1 MLKQLSIK
9 NYALIDQL
17 EITFSPHLN
26 VITGETG
33 AGKSILLGA
42 LGMLLG
48 SRADSK
54 SLWGD
59 AEKCVTEGTFD
70 VAEYTLQSFFES
82 LDLDYAATTIIRR
95 EITAAGKSRA
105 FVNDTPVTLEVLKQV
120 SVRLMDIH
128 SQHETLHLGSRQ
140 FQLQLVDTFAANYEL
155 RKEYLQAWKKYAAQK
170 ESVEKLKEEIAAW
183 KQESD
188 FISFQLKELS
198 EAKLQPG
205 EMEKLESEI
214 KILENTET
222 IKVNIHQ
229 SISVLG
235 ESEFSITHSL
245 ASVRQ
250 QLHSIAGLSEAY
262 AVLVKRVESMRIE
275 LSDILAELE
284 SEAEKV
290 EYDPRRAELVKER
303 LSVLYQL
310 LQKHRCKTVDEL
322 LLIEN
327 ELNQKSTTGTNAG
340 EELDAAEKELQKS
353 YDEVLSLGKKLSDS
367 RAKTF
372 TPFTQQLLPLLRD
385 LGIGNAAI
393 EFAHQTTEI
402 SASGMDI
409 IEILFSA
416 NKGVALR
423 QLAQAA
429 SGGEFSRLM
438 FAIKFIIAEKT
449 SLPTLVL
456 DEIDTGISGEI
467 AIRMG
472 QMMNVMGKKHQLLV
486 ITHLPQIAAMGE
498 SHYFVY
504 KQTNKSRTISQ
515 MKMLD
520 PQERLMAI
528 ASMIGGEDPS
538 NPAIENAK
546 ELMQMREESQG

>member
-1 MLKQLSIK
+1 MLKHLSIK
-9 NYALIDQL
+9 NYALIDEL
-17 EITFSPHLN
+17 EITLSPHLN

-54 SLWGD
+54 ALWGG
-59 AEKCVTEGTFD
+59 AEKCVAEGTFD
-70 VAEYTLQSFFES
+70 MADYKLQSFFES
-82 LDLDYAATTIIRR
+82 LDLDYASVTIIRR

-105 FVNDTPVTLEVLKQV
+105 FVNDTPVTLDVLKQV
-120 SVRLMDIH
+120 AVRLMDIH
-128 SQHETLHLGSRQ
+128 SQHETLQLGSRQ
-140 FQLQLVDTFAANYEL
+140 FQLQLVDTFAAHHEL
-155 RKEYLQAWKKYAAQK
+155 RKEYLQAWKKYSAQK
-170 ESVEKLKEEIAAW
+170 ESTDKLREEMAAW

-198 EAKLQPG
+198 EAKLQPS
-205 EMEKLESEI
+205 EAEKLESEI
-214 KILENTET
+214 KILENAEA
-222 IKVNIHQ
+222 IKSSVHQ
-229 SISVLG
+229 CLSLLG
-235 ESEFSITHSL
+235 ESEFSIINL
-245 ASVRQ
+245 VAAVRQ
-250 QLHSIAGLSEAY
+250 QLHSIESFSEAY
-262 AVLVKRVESMRIE
+262 AALLKRIE
-275 LSDILAELE
+275 SIRLELGDILSELE
-284 SEAEKV
+284 NESEKI
-290 EYDPRRAELVKER
+290 EYDPKRADLVKER
-303 LSVLYQL
+303 LSTLYRL

-322 LLIEN
+322 LSIEN
-327 ELNQKSTTGTNAG
+327 ELNQKSAKGTNTD
-340 EELDAAEKELQKS
+340 EELSAAEKELQQS
-353 YDEVLSLGKKLSDS
+353 YEEVLSLGKKLSAS
-367 RAKTF
+367 RKATF
-372 TPFTQQLLPLLRD
+372 APFTQQLLPLLHD
-385 LGIGNAAI
+385 LGIGSAAV
-393 EFAHQTTEI
+393 EFSHEAAEPT
-402 SASGMDI
+402 ANGMDN

-423 QLAQAA
+423 PLAHAA

-438 FAIKFIIAEKT
+438 FVVKFIIAEKT

-472 QMMNVMGKKHQLLV
+472 QMMNEMGKKHQLLV

-504 KQTNKSRTISQ
+504 KQTNESRTISR

-538 NPAIENAK
+538 HPAVENAK
-546 ELMQMREESQG
+546 ELMKMRSNG